1 MAEQARDFESFFL
14 DEHRRLFA
22 ALGVVTGNRAEAEE
36 LMQDA
41 FLKLWER
48 WDRISEIE
56 DPTAFLFRTAMNL
69 FRNRYR
75 RAKQALRAVAI
86 PGPVPDAFA
95 VVEDRDMLMRVLRE
109 VTPSERAAIVLTA
122 FLGYSSEEAGS
133 MLGMKAPTV
142 RVLASRARASIRQT
156 MEGEPT

>member
-22 ALGVVTGNRAEAEE
+22 ALGMVTGNPAEAEE
-36 LMQDA
+36 LMQEA

-48 WDRISEIE
+48 WDRISEID
-56 DPTAFLFRTAMNL
+56 DPTAFLYRIAMNL

-75 RAKQALRAVAI
+75 RAKRALKAVVA
-86 PGPVPDAFA
+86 PVDAPDAFA
-95 VVEDRDMLMRVLRE
+95 VVEDRDLLVRALRD
-109 VTPSERAAIVLTA
+109 VTPRERAAIVLTA
-122 FLGYSSEEAGS
+122 FLGYSSEEAGR

-142 RVLASRARASIRQT
+142 RVLASRARASVRQRV
-156 MEGEPT
+156 GEPA

>member
-1 MAEQARDFESFFL
+1 MAEQAKDFESFFL

-22 ALGVVTGNRAEAEE
+22 ALGMVTGNRAEAED

-48 WDRISEIE
+48 WDRIAEID
-56 DPTAFLFRTAMNL
+56 DPTAFLYRIAMNL

-75 RAKQALRAVAI
+75 RAKRALKAVVI
-86 PGPVPDAFA
+86 PHDASDAFA
-95 VVEDRDMLMRVLRE
+95 AVEDRDLLVRALRE
-109 VTPSERAAIVLTA
+109 VTPRERAAIVLTA
-122 FLGYSSEEAGS
+122 FLGYSSEEAGR

-142 RVLASRARASIRQT
+142 RVLASRARASVRQRV
-156 MEGEPT
+156 GEPA